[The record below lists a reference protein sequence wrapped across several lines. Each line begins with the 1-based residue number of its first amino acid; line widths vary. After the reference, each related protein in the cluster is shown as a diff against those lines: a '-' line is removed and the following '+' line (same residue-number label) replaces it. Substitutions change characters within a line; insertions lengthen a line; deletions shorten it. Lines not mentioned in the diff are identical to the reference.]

1 MIIKSHM
8 IPELDILGSIGKFVI
23 RGTTSLLDKECLLR
37 RFRTHQLFR
46 PVT

>member
-8 IPELDILGSIGKFVI
+8 IPKLDILGNVGKFVI
-23 RGTTSLLDKECLLR
+23 RGTT
-37 RFRTHQLFR
+37 HQLFR